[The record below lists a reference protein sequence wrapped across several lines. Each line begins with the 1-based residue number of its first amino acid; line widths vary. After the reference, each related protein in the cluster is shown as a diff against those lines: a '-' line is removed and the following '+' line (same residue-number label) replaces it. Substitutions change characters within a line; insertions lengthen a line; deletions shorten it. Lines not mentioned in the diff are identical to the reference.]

1 MWCSKRIAGLLSI
14 IAAAVVA
21 TATMVHGET
30 QVVPSIMLS
39 EMYDSNVLLVPSS
52 VVPARRVD
60 DLVTMLSPQVSVLH
74 NGRLVSGTVQAGLS
88 GARYVNNPGLSYVGV
103 NTGLNLNLSEAV
115 KRIIP
120 NATLLVSDSF
130 TFTPV
135 LPSFIFPNDE
145 GNVEGVNLRGIQP
158 ARAMAYSNNATATGS
173 YAITPRVS
181 LTTSYMHSL
190 VIFGTQFSAPSVGGF
205 FNTTM
210 QMITEGAQV
219 NISPTDSLNV
229 NYMYSLVDFKGGA
242 TFGGNSSF
250 TSQGGTIGWSHTLTP
265 SLKTNLV
272 AGATVV
278 SPGTP
283 SQAMAYTGIATLTG
297 THQTAT
303 WFLSYNRAVSP
314 SFFIAAVPIVNDM
327 VMASVSHPITARL
340 SGSGTASYAHGNS
353 IESGGGRL
361 SFDSYQASLGLQY
374 KITRTV
380 TANTTYSHSLFF
392 SELAGARSEFDRNQV
407 MFTISGTLPYRVN

>member
-14 IAAAVVA
+14 IVAVA

-52 VVPARRVD
+52 VVPGRRVD
-60 DLVTMLSPQVSVLH
+60 DLVTMLTPQVSVLH
-74 NGRLVSGTVQAGLS
+74 TGRLVTGSVQAGLS

-103 NTGLNLNLSEAV
+103 NTGLNLNLNEAI

-120 NATLLVSDSF
+120 NTTLRVSDTY
-130 TFTPV
+130 TFTPT
-135 LPSFIFPNDE
+135 LPAFIFPNIE
-145 GNVEGVNLRGIQP
+145 GDVEGVNLRGIQP
-158 ARAMAYSNNATATGS
+158 ARAIANSNNATVAGS

-190 VIFGTQFSAPSVGGF
+190 VTFGTQFTAPSVGGF

-210 QMITEGAQV
+210 QMMTGGAQV
-219 NISPTDSLNV
+219 NISPTDSLNA
-229 NYMYSLVDFKGGA
+229 NYIYTLTEFKGGS

-250 TSQGGTIGWSHTLTP
+250 ASHGGTIGWSHTITP

-278 SPGTP
+278 SPGTA
-283 SQAMAYTGIATLTG
+283 SQEMAYTGTATLTG
-297 THQTAT
+297 THQTTT
-303 WFLSYNRAVSP
+303 WFLTYNRAVSP
-314 SFFIAAVPIVNDM
+314 SFAVAAAPIINDM
-327 VMASVSHPITARL
+327 FMASVSYPLTARL
-340 SGSGTASYAHGNS
+340 AVSGNASYAHSNS
-353 IESGGGRL
+353 LQSGAPL
-361 SFDSYQASLGLQY
+361 SFHSYQASLGAQY

-380 TANTTYSHSLFF
+380 TANTTYSHSQFF
-392 SELAGARSEFDRNQV
+392 SEFAGAKSEFNRNQII
-407 MFTISGTLPYRVN
+407 FTISGTLPYRVN